1 MYIVPRA
8 SRHQDD
14 MLTSST
20 AGAMNVV
27 DAEPLDGVEFKN
39 GVLAYITLVRFMSA
53 CLVLMFV
60 RHY

>member
-1 MYIVPRA
+1 
-8 SRHQDD
+8 
-14 MLTSST
+14 MLTLST